1 MHRTMWLNL
10 TGSKQNTGKNKE
22 SFKERLSHRFLI
34 LTGRGSPLFHGTPLG
49 RCLAEN
55 KQQTR

>member
-1 MHRTMWLNL
+1 MMWLNL
-10 TGSKQNTGKNKE
+10 TGPKQNTGKNKE
-22 SFKERLSHRFLI
+22 LFKERVSHRFLI